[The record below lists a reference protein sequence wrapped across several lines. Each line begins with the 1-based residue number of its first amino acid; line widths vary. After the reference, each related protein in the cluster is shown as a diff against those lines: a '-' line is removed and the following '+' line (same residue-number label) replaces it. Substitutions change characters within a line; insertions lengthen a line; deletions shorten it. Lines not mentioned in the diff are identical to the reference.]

1 MPALFSFQPQPRRKI
16 ALRSLYLR
24 IWLTVIVTLAL
35 FASVSGWLV
44 QRHLDQ
50 ERARNQA
57 VLTERIAAWGDLIQ
71 RSLPAASAPPDVQAQ
86 ALREWSQRLRVPM
99 ALEDEQ
105 GHRIAASDSFIRRE
119 GDKAVSHVVTYQIKL
134 DDGRSLWVMRPAML
148 KPPVA
153 DAEVGTADD
162 AAAAAALGGD
172 RHIQPFDGHGGPPPY
187 LLPGLPR
194 GVSPGLSLLVLVVVL
209 FIAIAVG
216 AYPFIRRLTRR
227 LETLKRGVEAF
238 GQGALDRRVPVEGRD
253 EVATLATSFN
263 LAAERIEAL
272 VRSHKSLLA
281 NASHEL
287 RSPLARLKMA
297 TSLLSD
303 AAPDETAREHLRA
316 EINTDIA
323 ELDGLVDEV
332 LLASRLEAAP
342 QPESLESVDLFA
354 LAVEEGAR
362 VDAHVDGA
370 EATVRGEERL
380 LRRALRNL
388 LENARRYGGGEIRV
402 ELEDKSAAGVEIRVS
417 DNGPGVPDAYRERIF
432 EPFFRLPGHAER
444 AGGVGLGLALV
455 RQIVERHNGRIRC
468 IRPPEGGGCF
478 VISLP
483 VGAKA

>member
-1 MPALFSFQPQPRRKI
+1 M
-16 ALRSLYLR
+16 RSLYLR

-35 FASVSGWLV
+35 FAGASGWLV

-50 ERARNQA
+50 EHIRNQA
-57 VLTERIAAWGDLIQ
+57 AINERIAAWGDLIQ
-71 RSLPAASAPPDVQAQ
+71 RSLPAASAPPDVQAE
-86 ALREWSQRLRVPM
+86 ALRDWSQRLRVPM

-105 GHRIAASDSFIRRE
+105 GHRIAASDSFVRRE
-119 GDKAVSHVVTYQIKL
+119 GDKQLMHAAIYQIKL
-134 DDGRSLWVMRPAML
+134 DDGRSLYVMRPNML
-148 KPPVA
+148 RPIQNADPSVPP
-153 DAEVGTADD
+153 DEE
-162 AAAAAALGGD
+162 LGSFGP
-172 RHIQPFDGHGGPPPY
+172 HPQANDGRGPPPF
-187 LLPGLPR
+187 LFPGMLPR
-194 GVSPGLSLLVLVVVL
+194 GVSPGLGLLALVVVL
-209 FIAIAVG
+209 FLAIAAG
-216 AYPFIRRLTRR
+216 AYPVVRRLTRR

-263 LAAERIEAL
+263 LAAERVEAL

-297 TSLLSD
+297 TAMLPDS
-303 AAPDETAREHLRA
+303 APEERDHLRS

-342 QPESLESVDLFA
+342 EPDHLESVDLLG

-362 VDAHVDGA
+362 VDAEVEGSVASVH
-370 EATVRGEERL
+370 GEERL

-388 LENARRYGGGEIRV
+388 LENARRYGGGQIRV
-402 ELEDKSAAGVEIRVS
+402 DLVDKAAAGLEIRVS
-417 DNGPGVPDAYRERIF
+417 DNGPGVPEAYLERIF

-455 RQIVERHNGRIRC
+455 RQIVERHHGRIRC
-468 IRPPEGGGCF
+468 VRPPEGGGCF

-483 VGAKA
+483 ASARA

>member
-1 MPALFSFQPQPRRKI
+1 V
-16 ALRSLYLR
+16 RSLYLR

-35 FASVSGWLV
+35 FAGVSGWLV

-71 RSLPAASAPPDVQAQ
+71 RSLPPASAPAPVQAQ
-86 ALREWSQRLRVPM
+86 ALRDWSQRLRVPM
-99 ALEDEQ
+99 ALEDAQ
-105 GHRIAASDSFIRRE
+105 GHRIAASDSYARRE
-119 GDKAVSHVVTYQIKL
+119 GDKASSRVMTYQIRL
-134 DDGRSLWVMRPAML
+134 DDGRSLFVMRPSMF
-148 KPPVA
+148 KPTGVEGEPGP
-153 DAEVGTADD
+153 D
-162 AAAAAALGGD
+162 GGSIE
-172 RHIQPFDGHGGPPPY
+172 HHLQAFDGHGPPPL

-194 GVSPGLSLLVLVVVL
+194 GVQPGLSLLALVIVL
-209 FIAIAVG
+209 FIAIAMG
-216 AYPFIRRLTRR
+216 AYPFVRRLTRR
-227 LETLKRGVEAF
+227 LEALKRGVEAF
-238 GQGALDRRVPVEGRD
+238 GEGALDRRVPVEGRD
-253 EVATLATSFN
+253 EVASLATSFN
-263 LAAERIEAL
+263 LAAERIETL

-303 AAPDETAREHLRA
+303 AAPGEAEREHLRA

-342 QPESLESVDLFA
+342 QPEHLEAVELLA

-362 VDAHVDGA
+362 VDAGVEGPA
-370 EATVRGEERL
+370 IAVRGEERL

-402 ELEDKSAAGVEIRVS
+402 ELVDAGATGVEIRVS
-417 DNGPGVPDAYRERIF
+417 DNGPGVPEAFRERIF

-455 RQIVERHNGRIRC
+455 RQIVERHHGRIRC
-468 IRPPEGGGCF
+468 VAPPGGGGCF
-478 VISLP
+478 VMALP
-483 VGAKA
+483 ASARVRP

>member
-1 MPALFSFQPQPRRKI
+1 
-16 ALRSLYLR
+16 LRSLYLR

-35 FASVSGWLV
+35 FAGASGWLV

-50 ERARNQA
+50 EHARNQA
-57 VLTERIAAWGDLIQ
+57 ALTERIAAWGDLIQ
-71 RSLPAASAPPDVQAQ
+71 RSLPAASAPPEVQSE
-86 ALREWSQRLRVPM
+86 ALRDWSQRLRVPM

-105 GHRIAASDSFIRRE
+105 GHRIAASESFIRRE
-119 GDKAVSHVVTYQIKL
+119 ADKALMHVAIYQIKL
-134 DDGRSLWVMRPAML
+134 DDGRSLYVMRPNML
-148 KPPVA
+148 KPPPST
-153 DAEVGTADD
+153 DASTPPDED
-162 AAAAAALGGD
+162 LGGFGPEHHSQANEG
-172 RHIQPFDGHGGPPPY
+172 RGPPPY
-187 LLPGLPR
+187 LFAGVLPR
-194 GVSPGLSLLVLVVVL
+194 GVSPGLGLLVLVVVL
-209 FIAIAVG
+209 FFAIAMG
-216 AYPFIRRLTRR
+216 AYPFVRRLTRR

-303 AAPDETAREHLRA
+303 AAPDERDREHLRA

-342 QPESLESVDLFA
+342 EPGHLESVDLLA

-362 VDAHVDGA
+362 VDASVDGA
-370 EATVRGEERL
+370 VATVRGEERL

-402 ELEDKSAAGVEIRVS
+402 DLEDKAAAGVEIRVS
-417 DNGPGVPDAYRERIF
+417 DNGPGVPEAYRERIF

-455 RQIVERHNGRIRC
+455 RQIIERHHGRIRC
-468 IRPPEGGGCF
+468 VRPPEGGGCF
-478 VISLP
+478 VINLP
-483 VGAKA
+483 AAARS

>member
-1 MPALFSFQPQPRRKI
+1 
-16 ALRSLYLR
+16 LRSLYLR

-35 FASVSGWLV
+35 FAGASGWLV

-57 VLTERIAAWGDLIQ
+57 ALTERIAAWGDLIQ
-71 RSLPAASAPPDVQAQ
+71 RSLPAASAPPDVQAE
-86 ALREWSQRLRVPM
+86 ALRDWSQRLRVPM
-99 ALEDEQ
+99 ALHDEQ
-105 GHRIAASDSFIRRE
+105 GHRIAASDSFVRRE
-119 GDKAVSHVVTYQIKL
+119 GDKQLMHAAIYQIKL
-134 DDGRSLWVMRPAML
+134 DDGRSLFVMRPNML
-148 KPPVA
+148 KPPP
-153 DAEVGTADD
+153 
-162 AAAAAALGGD
+162 GGD
-172 RHIQPFDGHGGPPPY
+172 GSTPPDEDIGSFGTEHRPQVTGGRGPPPFWY
-187 LLPGLPR
+187 AGVVPR
-194 GVSPGLSLLVLVVVL
+194 GVSPGLSLLALLVVL
-209 FIAIAVG
+209 FLAIAVG
-216 AYPFIRRLTRR
+216 AYPFVRRLTRR

-238 GQGALDRRVPVEGRD
+238 GRGALDRRVPVEGRD
-253 EVATLATSFN
+253 EVAMLVNSFN
-263 LAAERIEAL
+263 QAAERVEAL

-297 TSLLSD
+297 TSMLAD
-303 AAPDETAREHLRA
+303 ASPQEREHLRS

-323 ELDGLVDEV
+323 ELDELVDEV

-342 QPESLESVDLFA
+342 QPEHLESVDLLA

-362 VDAHVDGA
+362 VEASVDGPVA
-370 EATVRGEERL
+370 NVRGEERL

-402 ELEDKSAAGVEIRVS
+402 DVEDKAAAGVEIRVT
-417 DNGPGVPDAYRERIF
+417 DNGPGVPEAFRERIF

-455 RQIVERHNGRIRC
+455 RQIVERHHGRIRC
-468 IRPPEGGGCF
+468 VRAPEGGGCF

-483 VGAKA
+483 ASARA

>member
-1 MPALFSFQPQPRRKI
+1 M
-16 ALRSLYLR
+16 RSLYLR

-35 FASVSGWLV
+35 FAGASGWLV

-50 ERARNQA
+50 EHARNQA
-57 VLTERIAAWGDLIQ
+57 ALTERIAAWGDLIQ
-71 RSLPAASAPPDVQAQ
+71 RSLPAASAPPEVQSE
-86 ALREWSQRLRVPM
+86 ALRDWSQRLRVPM

-119 GDKAVSHVVTYQIKL
+119 GDKQLMHVAIYQIKL
-134 DDGRSLWVMRPAML
+134 DDGRSLYVMRPNML
-148 KPPVA
+148 KPPNV
-153 DAEVGTADD
+153 DPSTPPDEDIGNFGAEHHPQASES
-162 AAAAAALGGD
+162 
-172 RHIQPFDGHGGPPPY
+172 RGPPPF
-187 LLPGLPR
+187 LFAGVVPR
-194 GVSPGLSLLVLVVVL
+194 GVSPGLSLLALVVVL
-209 FIAIAVG
+209 FLAIAAG
-216 AYPFIRRLTRR
+216 AYPIIRRLTRR

-253 EVATLATSFN
+253 EVATLARSFN
-263 LAAERIEAL
+263 LAAERVEAL

-303 AAPDETAREHLRA
+303 SAPDEREREHLRA

-342 QPESLESVDLFA
+342 TPEHLESVDLLA

-362 VDAHVDGA
+362 VDASVDGA
-370 EATVRGEERL
+370 SACVTGEERL

-402 ELEDKSAAGVEIRVS
+402 DLEDKAAAGVEIRVS
-417 DNGPGVPDAYRERIF
+417 DNGPGVPEAYRERIF

-468 IRPPEGGGCF
+468 VRPPEGGGCF

-483 VGAKA
+483 GAART

>member
-1 MPALFSFQPQPRRKI
+1 M
-16 ALRSLYLR
+16 RSLYLR

-35 FASVSGWLV
+35 FAGASGWLV

-50 ERARNQA
+50 ERVRNQA
-57 VLTERIAAWGDLIQ
+57 VINERIAAWGDLIQ
-71 RSLPAASAPPDVQAQ
+71 RSLPAAAAPPDVQAE
-86 ALREWSQRLRVPM
+86 ALKDWSQRLRVPM

-105 GHRIAASDSFIRRE
+105 GHRIAASDSFVRRE
-119 GDKAVSHVVTYQIKL
+119 GDKQLMHVAIYQIKL
-134 DDGRSLWVMRPAML
+134 DDGRSLYVMRPNML
-148 KPPVA
+148 KPPPGNDPSVPP
-153 DAEVGTADD
+153 DEDIGTFGTDHHPQVTE
-162 AAAAAALGGD
+162 G
-172 RHIQPFDGHGGPPPY
+172 RGPPPFWFA
-187 LLPGLPR
+187 GVVPR
-194 GVSPGLSLLVLVVVL
+194 GVSPGLSLLALVVVL
-209 FIAIAVG
+209 FLAIAGG
-216 AYPFIRRLTRR
+216 AYPFVRRLTRR

-263 LAAERIEAL
+263 LAAERVEAL

-297 TSLLSD
+297 TSMLSESSPEQRD
-303 AAPDETAREHLRA
+303 HLRS

-323 ELDGLVDEV
+323 ELDTLVDEV

-342 QPESLESVDLFA
+342 EPDHLESVDLLA

-362 VDAHVDGA
+362 VDASVDGA
-370 EATVRGEERL
+370 AASVHGEERL

-402 ELEDKSAAGVEIRVS
+402 DLEDKAAAGVEIRVT
-417 DNGPGVPDAYRERIF
+417 DNGPGVPEAYRERIF

-455 RQIVERHNGRIRC
+455 RQIVERHHGRIRC
-468 IRPPEGGGCF
+468 VRPPEGGGCF

-483 VGAKA
+483 AAS

>member
-1 MPALFSFQPQPRRKI
+1 M
-16 ALRSLYLR
+16 RSLYLR

-57 VLTERIAAWGDLIQ
+57 ALTERIAAWGDLIQ
-71 RSLPAASAPPDVQAQ
+71 RSLPAASAPPEVQSQ

-105 GHRIAASDSFIRRE
+105 GHRIAASDSFVRRE
-119 GDKAVSHVVTYQIKL
+119 GDKAVSRVVTYQIKL
-134 DDGRSLWVMRPAML
+134 DDGRSLWVMRPTML
-148 KPPVA
+148 KPEGEPGPGGLNLG
-153 DAEVGTADD
+153 VGGIGPDHR
-162 AAAAAALGGD
+162 L
-172 RHIQPFDGHGGPPPY
+172 QPFDGHGGPPPY

-194 GVSPGLSLLVLVVVL
+194 GVSPGLSLLALVTVL

-303 AAPDETAREHLRA
+303 AAPDETEREHLRA

-342 QPESLESVDLFA
+342 QPESLEAVDLFA

-362 VDAHVDGA
+362 VEASVDGA

-388 LENARRYGGGEIRV
+388 LENARRYGGGQIHV
-402 ELEDKSAAGVEIRVS
+402 ELEDKSAAGVEIRVT
-417 DNGPGVPDAYRERIF
+417 DNGPGVPEAYRERIF

-455 RQIVERHNGRIRC
+455 RQIVERHHGRIRC

-483 VGAKA
+483 AAAKA

>member
-1 MPALFSFQPQPRRKI
+1 
-16 ALRSLYLR
+16 LRSLYLR

-35 FASVSGWLV
+35 FAGASGWLV

-57 VLTERIAAWGDLIQ
+57 ALTERIAAWGDLIQ
-71 RSLPAASAPPDVQAQ
+71 RSLPAASAPPDVQAE
-86 ALREWSQRLRVPM
+86 ALRDWSQRLRVPM
-99 ALEDEQ
+99 ALQDEQ
-105 GHRIAASDSFIRRE
+105 GHRIAASDSFVRRE
-119 GDKAVSHVVTYQIKL
+119 NDKLLLHAAIYQIKL
-134 DDGRSLWVMRPAML
+134 DDGRSLFVMRPNML
-148 KPPVA
+148 KPPP
-153 DAEVGTADD
+153 
-162 AAAAAALGGD
+162 GGD
-172 RHIQPFDGHGGPPPY
+172 GSTPPDEDIGSFGTEHRPQVTGGRGPPPFWY
-187 LLPGLPR
+187 AGVVPR
-194 GVSPGLSLLVLVVVL
+194 GVSPGLSLLALLVVL
-209 FIAIAVG
+209 FLAIAVG
-216 AYPFIRRLTRR
+216 AYPFVRRLTRR

-238 GQGALDRRVPVEGRD
+238 GRGALDRRVPVEGRD
-253 EVATLATSFN
+253 EVATLANSFN
-263 LAAERIEAL
+263 QAAERVEAL

-297 TSLLSD
+297 TSMLAD
-303 AAPDETAREHLRA
+303 ASPQEREHLRS

-323 ELDGLVDEV
+323 ELDELVDEV

-342 QPESLESVDLFA
+342 QPEHLESVDLLA

-362 VDAHVDGA
+362 VEASVDGPVA
-370 EATVRGEERL
+370 NVRGEERL

-402 ELEDKSAAGVEIRVS
+402 DVEDKAAAGVEIRVT
-417 DNGPGVPDAYRERIF
+417 DNGPGVPEAFRERIF

-455 RQIVERHNGRIRC
+455 RQIVERHHGRIRC
-468 IRPPEGGGCF
+468 VRAPEGGGCF

-483 VGAKA
+483 ASARA

>member
-1 MPALFSFQPQPRRKI
+1 
-16 ALRSLYLR
+16 LRSLYLR

-35 FASVSGWLV
+35 FAGASGWIV

-50 ERARNQA
+50 ERIRNQVA
-57 VLTERIAAWGDLIQ
+57 VNERIAAWGDLIQ
-71 RSLPAASAPPDVQAQ
+71 RSLPAAAAPADVQAE
-86 ALREWSQRLRVPM
+86 ALRDWSQRLRVPM

-105 GHRIAASDSFIRRE
+105 GHRIAASDSFVRRE
-119 GDKAVSHVVTYQIKL
+119 GDKQLMHVAIYQIRL
-134 DDGRSLWVMRPAML
+134 DDGRSLYVMRPNML
-148 KPPVA
+148 KPPPNA
-153 DAEVGTADD
+153 DPSMPQDEDLGSFGTEHHLQAS
-162 AAAAAALGGD
+162 
-172 RHIQPFDGHGGPPPY
+172 DGHGPPPFI
-187 LLPGLPR
+187 LPGLPR
-194 GVSPGLSLLVLVVVL
+194 GVSPGLSLLALLVVL
-209 FIAIAVG
+209 FLAIALG
-216 AYPFIRRLTRR
+216 AFPVVRRLTRR
-227 LETLKRGVEAF
+227 LEALKRGVEAF
-238 GQGALDRRVPVEGRD
+238 GEGALDRRVPVEGRD
-253 EVATLATSFN
+253 EVATLANSFN
-263 LAAERIEAL
+263 LAAERVEAL

-303 AAPDETAREHLRA
+303 VSPDEREHLRA

-342 QPESLESVDLFA
+342 TPDHLESVDLLA

-362 VDAHVDGA
+362 VDASVDGA
-370 EATVRGEERL
+370 GASVRGEERL

-388 LENARRYGGGEIRV
+388 LENARRYGGGQIRV
-402 ELEDKSAAGVEIRVS
+402 DLEDKAAAGVEIRVC
-417 DNGPGVPDAYRERIF
+417 DNGPGVPEAYRERIF

-455 RQIVERHNGRIRC
+455 RQIVERHHGQIQC
-468 IRPPEGGGCF
+468 VRPPEGGGCF

-483 VGAKA
+483 ASARA

>member
-1 MPALFSFQPQPRRKI
+1 M
-16 ALRSLYLR
+16 RSLYLR

-35 FASVSGWLV
+35 FAGASGWLV

-50 ERARNQA
+50 ERVRNQA
-57 VLTERIAAWGDLIQ
+57 VINERIAAWGDLIQ
-71 RSLPAASAPPDVQAQ
+71 RSLPAAAAPPDVQAE
-86 ALREWSQRLRVPM
+86 ALKDWSQRLRVPM

-105 GHRIAASDSFIRRE
+105 GHRIAASDSFVRRE
-119 GDKAVSHVVTYQIKL
+119 GDKQLLHVAIYQIKL
-134 DDGRSLWVMRPAML
+134 DDGRSLYVMRPNML
-148 KPPVA
+148 KPPPNSDPSVPP
-153 DAEVGTADD
+153 DEDIGSFGHPQVGE
-162 AAAAAALGGD
+162 G
-172 RHIQPFDGHGGPPPY
+172 RGPPPFWFA
-187 LLPGLPR
+187 GVLPR
-194 GVSPGLSLLVLVVVL
+194 VVSPGLSLLALVVVL
-209 FIAIAVG
+209 FLAIAVG
-216 AYPFIRRLTRR
+216 AYPFVRRLTRR

-263 LAAERIEAL
+263 LAAERVEAL

-303 AAPDETAREHLRA
+303 AAPDERDREHLRA

-342 QPESLESVDLFA
+342 QPEQLESVDLLA

-362 VDAHVDGA
+362 VDASVDGSA
-370 EATVRGEERL
+370 ANVHGEERL

-417 DNGPGVPDAYRERIF
+417 DNGPGVPEAYRERIF

-455 RQIVERHNGRIRC
+455 RQIIERHHGRIRC
-468 IRPPEGGGCF
+468 VKPPEGGGCF

-483 VGAKA
+483 VAART

>member
-1 MPALFSFQPQPRRKI
+1 M
-16 ALRSLYLR
+16 RSLYLR

-35 FASVSGWLV
+35 FAGASGWLV

-50 ERARNQA
+50 EHARNQA
-57 VLTERIAAWGDLIQ
+57 ALTERIAAWGDLIQ
-71 RSLPAASAPPDVQAQ
+71 RSLPAASAPPEVQSE
-86 ALREWSQRLRVPM
+86 ALRDWSQRLRVPM

-105 GHRIAASDSFIRRE
+105 GHRIAASDSFVRRE
-119 GDKAVSHVVTYQIKL
+119 GDKSLMHVAIYQIKL
-134 DDGRSLWVMRPAML
+134 DDGRSLYVMRPNML
-148 KPPVA
+148 KPPPTSDPSVPP
-153 DAEVGTADD
+153 DEDIGNFGTEHHL
-162 AAAAAALGGD
+162 AAN
-172 RHIQPFDGHGGPPPY
+172 DGHGPPPF
-187 LLPGLPR
+187 LFPGVPH

-209 FIAIAVG
+209 FLAIAVG
-216 AYPFIRRLTRR
+216 AYPFVRRLTRR

-303 AAPDETAREHLRA
+303 AAPDERERYHLRA

-342 QPESLESVDLFA
+342 QPEQLESVDLLA

-362 VDAHVDGA
+362 VDASVDGSA
-370 EATVRGEERL
+370 ANVHGEERL

-417 DNGPGVPDAYRERIF
+417 DNGPGVPEAYRERIF

-455 RQIVERHNGRIRC
+455 RQIIERHHGRIRC
-468 IRPPEGGGCF
+468 VKPPEGGGCF

-483 VGAKA
+483 VAART

>member
-1 MPALFSFQPQPRRKI
+1 M
-16 ALRSLYLR
+16 RSLYLR

-35 FASVSGWLV
+35 FAGASGWLV

-50 ERARNQA
+50 ERVRNQA
-57 VLTERIAAWGDLIQ
+57 VINERIAAWGDLIQ
-71 RSLPAASAPPDVQAQ
+71 RSLPAAAAPPDVQAE
-86 ALREWSQRLRVPM
+86 ALKDWSQRLRVPM

-105 GHRIAASDSFIRRE
+105 GHRIAASDSFVRRE
-119 GDKAVSHVVTYQIKL
+119 GDKQLMHVAIYQIKL
-134 DDGRSLWVMRPAML
+134 DDGRSLYVMRPNML
-148 KPPVA
+148 KPPPGNDPSVPP
-153 DAEVGTADD
+153 DEDIGTFGTDHHPQVTE
-162 AAAAAALGGD
+162 G
-172 RHIQPFDGHGGPPPY
+172 RGPPPFWFA
-187 LLPGLPR
+187 GVVPR
-194 GVSPGLSLLVLVVVL
+194 GVSPGLSLLALVVVL
-209 FIAIAVG
+209 FMAIAVG
-216 AYPFIRRLTRR
+216 AYPVVRRLTRR

-263 LAAERIEAL
+263 LAAERVEAL

-297 TSLLSD
+297 TAMLADSSPEQRD
-303 AAPDETAREHLRA
+303 HLRS

-323 ELDGLVDEV
+323 ELDTLVDEV

-342 QPESLESVDLFA
+342 EPDHLESVDLLA

-362 VDAHVDGA
+362 VDASVDGA
-370 EATVRGEERL
+370 VASVRGEERL

-402 ELEDKSAAGVEIRVS
+402 DLEDKAAAGVEIRVT
-417 DNGPGVPDAYRERIF
+417 DNGPGVPEAYRERIF

-455 RQIVERHNGRIRC
+455 RQIVERHHGRIRC
-468 IRPPEGGGCF
+468 VRPPEGGGCF

-483 VGAKA
+483 ATARA

>member
-1 MPALFSFQPQPRRKI
+1 M
-16 ALRSLYLR
+16 RSLYLR

-35 FASVSGWLV
+35 FAGASGWLV

-57 VLTERIAAWGDLIQ
+57 ALTERIAAWGDLIQ
-71 RSLPAASAPPDVQAQ
+71 RSLPAASAPPDVQAE
-86 ALREWSQRLRVPM
+86 ALRDWSQRLRVPM
-99 ALEDEQ
+99 ALQDEQ
-105 GHRIAASDSFIRRE
+105 GHRIAASDSFVRRE
-119 GDKAVSHVVTYQIKL
+119 GDKLLLHAAIYQIKL
-134 DDGRSLWVMRPAML
+134 DDGRSLFVMRPNML
-148 KPPVA
+148 KPPPGVDGSTPA
-153 DAEVGTADD
+153 DEDFGSFGTEHHPQVT
-162 AAAAAALGGD
+162 GG
-172 RHIQPFDGHGGPPPY
+172 RGPPPFWFA
-187 LLPGLPR
+187 GVVPR
-194 GVSPGLSLLVLVVVL
+194 GVSPGLSLLVLLVVL
-209 FIAIAVG
+209 FLAIAVG
-216 AYPFIRRLTRR
+216 AYPFVRRLTRR

-238 GQGALDRRVPVEGRD
+238 GRGALDRRVPVEGRD

-263 LAAERIEAL
+263 QAAERVEAL

-297 TSLLSD
+297 TSMLAD
-303 AAPDETAREHLRA
+303 ASPQEREHLRS

-323 ELDGLVDEV
+323 ELDELVDEV

-342 QPESLESVDLFA
+342 QPEHLESVDLLA

-362 VDAHVDGA
+362 VDASVEGPVA
-370 EATVRGEERL
+370 SVRGEERL

-402 ELEDKSAAGVEIRVS
+402 DVEDKAAAGVEIRVT
-417 DNGPGVPDAYRERIF
+417 DNGPGVPEAFRERIF

-455 RQIVERHNGRIRC
+455 RQIVERHHGRIRC
-468 IRPPEGGGCF
+468 VRPPEGGGCF

-483 VGAKA
+483 ASARA

>member
-1 MPALFSFQPQPRRKI
+1 M
-16 ALRSLYLR
+16 RSLYLR

-35 FASVSGWLV
+35 FAGASGWLV

-50 ERARNQA
+50 EHARNQA
-57 VLTERIAAWGDLIQ
+57 ALTERIAAWGDLIQ
-71 RSLPAASAPPDVQAQ
+71 RSLPAASAPPEVQSE
-86 ALREWSQRLRVPM
+86 ALRDWSQRLRVPM

-119 GDKAVSHVVTYQIKL
+119 GDKQLMHLAIYQIKL
-134 DDGRSLWVMRPAML
+134 DDGRSLYVMRPNML
-148 KPPVA
+148 KPPPNV
-153 DAEVGTADD
+153 DPSVPPDEDIGNFGTDHHGQANEGRG
-162 AAAAAALGGD
+162 AP
-172 RHIQPFDGHGGPPPY
+172 PF
-187 LLPGLPR
+187 LFPGVTR
-194 GVSPGLSLLVLVVVL
+194 GASPGLSLLALVVAL
-209 FIAIAVG
+209 FLAIAVG

-238 GQGALDRRVPVEGRD
+238 GRGALDRRVPVEGRD

-303 AAPDETAREHLRA
+303 AAPDERERDHLRA

-342 QPESLESVDLFA
+342 APEHLEQVDLLA

-362 VDAHVDGA
+362 VDASVDGPG
-370 EATVRGEERL
+370 ATVTGEERL

-402 ELEDKSAAGVEIRVS
+402 DLEDKAAAGVEIRVS
-417 DNGPGVPDAYRERIF
+417 DNGPGVPEAYRERIF

-468 IRPPEGGGCF
+468 LRPPEGGGCF

-483 VGAKA
+483 AARS

>member
-1 MPALFSFQPQPRRKI
+1 
-16 ALRSLYLR
+16 LRSLYLR

-35 FASVSGWLV
+35 FAGASGWLV

-57 VLTERIAAWGDLIQ
+57 AMTERIAAWGDLIQ
-71 RSLPAASAPPDVQAQ
+71 RSLPAASAPPEVQSE
-86 ALREWSQRLRVPM
+86 ALRDWSQRLRVPM

-105 GHRIAASDSFIRRE
+105 GHRIAASDSFMRRQ
-119 GDKAVSHVVTYQIKL
+119 GDKSLMHAPIYQIKL
-134 DDGRSLWVMRPAML
+134 DDGRSLYVMRPNML
-148 KPPVA
+148 HPPNA
-153 DAEVGTADD
+153 DPSMPADEDLGSFGAEHHPQASEN
-162 AAAAAALGGD
+162 
-172 RHIQPFDGHGGPPPY
+172 RGPPPF
-187 LLPGLPR
+187 LLAGLLPR
-194 GVSPGLSLLVLVVVL
+194 GMSPGLGLLALVVVL
-209 FIAIAVG
+209 FLAIAAG
-216 AYPFIRRLTRR
+216 AYPVVRRLTRR

-238 GQGALDRRVPVEGRD
+238 GRGALDRRVEVEGRD

-297 TSLLSD
+297 TAMLSD
-303 AAPDETAREHLRA
+303 AEPSERDHLRS

-342 QPESLESVDLFA
+342 EPDHLESVDLLA

-362 VDAHVDGA
+362 VDASVDGA
-370 EATVRGEERL
+370 SMAVHGEERL

-402 ELEDKSAAGVEIRVS
+402 DLEDKAAAGVEIRVT
-417 DNGPGVPDAYRERIF
+417 DNGPGVPDSYRERIF

-455 RQIVERHNGRIRC
+455 RQIVERHHGRIRC
-468 IRPPEGGGCF
+468 VRPPEGGGCF

-483 VGAKA
+483 ASARA

>member
-1 MPALFSFQPQPRRKI
+1 
-16 ALRSLYLR
+16 LRSLYLR

-35 FASVSGWLV
+35 FAGASGWLV

-50 ERARNQA
+50 EHARNQA
-57 VLTERIAAWGDLIQ
+57 ALTERIAAWGDLIQ
-71 RSLPAASAPPDVQAQ
+71 RSLPAASAPPEVQSE
-86 ALREWSQRLRVPM
+86 ALRDWSQRLRVPM

-119 GDKAVSHVVTYQIKL
+119 GDKQLMHVAIYQIKL
-134 DDGRSLWVMRPAML
+134 DDGRSLYVMRPNML
-148 KPPVA
+148 KPPPN
-153 DAEVGTADD
+153 
-162 AAAAAALGGD
+162 GD
-172 RHIQPFDGHGGPPPY
+172 PSVPPDEDIGNFGAVHPQAGDGHGTPPF
-187 LLPGLPR
+187 LFPGVPR
-194 GVSPGLSLLVLVVVL
+194 GASPGISLLVLVVVL
-209 FIAIAVG
+209 FLAIAVG

-303 AAPDETAREHLRA
+303 AAPDERERDHLRA

-342 QPESLESVDLFA
+342 QPEHLESVDLLA

-362 VDAHVDGA
+362 VDASVDGA
-370 EATVRGEERL
+370 NATVTGEERL

-402 ELEDKSAAGVEIRVS
+402 DLEDKAAAGVEIRVS
-417 DNGPGVPDAYRERIF
+417 DNGPGVPEAYRERIF

-455 RQIVERHNGRIRC
+455 RQIVERHHGRIRC
-468 IRPPEGGGCF
+468 VRPPEGGGCF

-483 VGAKA
+483 ARQRARA

>member
-1 MPALFSFQPQPRRKI
+1 
-16 ALRSLYLR
+16 LRSLYLR

-35 FASVSGWLV
+35 FAGASGWLV

-50 ERARNQA
+50 EHARNQA
-57 VLTERIAAWGDLIQ
+57 ALTERIAAWGDLIQ
-71 RSLPAASAPPDVQAQ
+71 RSLPAASAPPEVQSE
-86 ALREWSQRLRVPM
+86 ALRDWSQRLRVPM

-105 GHRIAASDSFIRRE
+105 GHRIAASDSFVRRE
-119 GDKAVSHVVTYQIKL
+119 GDKSLMHVAIYQIKL
-134 DDGRSLWVMRPAML
+134 DDGRSLYVMRPNML
-148 KPPVA
+148 KPPPTSDPSVPP
-153 DAEVGTADD
+153 DEDIGNFGTEHHL
-162 AAAAAALGGD
+162 AAN
-172 RHIQPFDGHGGPPPY
+172 DGHGPPPF
-187 LLPGLPR
+187 LFPGVPR

-209 FIAIAVG
+209 FLAIAVG
-216 AYPFIRRLTRR
+216 AYPFVRRLTRR

-303 AAPDETAREHLRA
+303 AAPDERDREHLRA

-342 QPESLESVDLFA
+342 QPEQLESVDLLA

-362 VDAHVDGA
+362 VDASVDGSA
-370 EATVRGEERL
+370 ANVHGEERL

-417 DNGPGVPDAYRERIF
+417 DNGPGVPEAYRERIF

-455 RQIVERHNGRIRC
+455 RQIIERHHGRIRC
-468 IRPPEGGGCF
+468 VKPPEGGGCF

-483 VGAKA
+483 VAART

>member
-1 MPALFSFQPQPRRKI
+1 
-16 ALRSLYLR
+16 LRSLYLR
-24 IWLTVIVTLAL
+24 IWLTVIVSLAL
-35 FASVSGWLV
+35 FAGASGWLV

-50 ERARNQA
+50 ERIRNQA
-57 VLTERIAAWGDLIQ
+57 AVNERIAAWGDLIQ
-71 RSLPAASAPPDVQAQ
+71 RSLPAAAAPPEVQSE
-86 ALREWSQRLRVPM
+86 ALRDWSQRLRVPM

-119 GDKAVSHVVTYQIKL
+119 GDKQLMHVAIYQIKL
-134 DDGRSLWVMRPAML
+134 DDGRSLYVMRPNML
-148 KPPVA
+148 KPPVSA
-153 DAEVGTADD
+153 DPAMPQEEDIGNF
-162 AAAAAALGGD
+162 GNE
-172 RHIQPFDGHGGPPPY
+172 RHLQAGDGHGPPAF
-187 LLPGLPR
+187 LIPGVPR
-194 GVSPGLSLLVLVVVL
+194 GVSPGLGLLALVIVL
-209 FIAIAVG
+209 FLAIALG
-216 AYPFIRRLTRR
+216 AYPFVRRLTRR
-227 LETLKRGVEAF
+227 LEALKRGVEAF

-263 LAAERIEAL
+263 LAAERVEAL

-303 AAPDETAREHLRA
+303 AAPDERDREHLRA

-342 QPESLESVDLFA
+342 APDHLESVDLLA

-362 VDAHVDGA
+362 VDASVDGSG
-370 EATVRGEERL
+370 ATVRGEERL

-388 LENARRYGGGEIRV
+388 LENARRYGGGQIRV
-402 ELEDKSAAGVEIRVS
+402 DLEDKAAAGVEIRVC
-417 DNGPGVPDAYRERIF
+417 DNGPGVPEAYRERIF

-455 RQIVERHNGRIRC
+455 RQIVERHHGRIQC
-468 IRPPEGGGCF
+468 VRPPEGGGCF

-483 VGAKA
+483 ASARA